1 MNGSRRMEKLAPS
14 VNGSIT
20 PSTYTAHSLD
30 QQQISIYNNL
40 QKPSFEIKPV
50 QLQFDLHHALNK
62 LLVADSQMFLFVGE
76 IMYKI
81 DLDNPSKLMKYSI
94 PQKGGSFATWVDST
108 AQNLIIRIDQHYFYL
123 YKSYKSFRSLP
134 KFKGLDIETL
144 AFTSSNTVVM
154 ATSAGHVYLAAI
166 KPHDDTKKNDIQ
178 HLKHVHTIESQVR
191 GIAITEN
198 QSLIN
203 IIAKDAIYTWSC
215 FDTSFSELSKVFKT
229 PPVVKNIGISDK
241 WLLSTSNNK
250 YIYIG
255 NEVATNDDEIQFTTL
270 NDAIDDIILT
280 PHHLIGYHDKQVV
293 IYNKLN
299 QESKILDMEEQI
311 QGIASDASSYWIYTK
326 NSIYEIIISN
336 ESSLVWYD
344 YYKMNKFEEAL
355 NCLEDSE
362 ENFFKRDLVLIKQG
376 YDYLQR
382 GGFGLESKNKELVNL
397 QKKGIGILARS
408 TEPFE
413 KVCLMLHSSNAV
425 SLLIDYL
432 LVKFGI
438 NRKNKVRAIVLST
451 WIIELMIRANDERFY
466 EFVKKNHKSLDR
478 SIYNILSGERALF
491 YAETIE
497 DYHFV
502 LNHQMADKNWPLAEK
517 ALIKLYSRD
526 VDEVYGTSTTF
537 LLNYPKIIETWL
549 KFDLNYDKLLPAVL
563 SYCKKHHN
571 LPLNRNAAIKL
582 LMKVHD
588 KGYKSK
594 QWNNYYL
601 SLLITHHEDASHF
614 IIKFINHET
623 AYDQNFIQRLCLLHH
638 KVHPAVLIYIDM
650 GLFEQALEVSLNNN
664 AIELGELV
672 LSKYEEITEDGD
684 RVEDNNKLEKESY
697 NTRRHLWLT
706 FARHLIHRTCE
717 GKQVGLEEIDNSANK
732 LNATLS
738 YIQKNSPLGLKDLL
752 PLFPETVMIN
762 NFKDEIVD
770 SLNEYKR
777 SLQDINM
784 RIQENHSLLITL
796 KQEAQDETQKRSEHY
811 SVIKPGST
819 CYLCHNLLAT
829 KKFIFFDNCQHGFHK
844 ECLVRYNLKSKGNYN
859 FKKLYQS
866 FVKNKDKN
874 QQEIK
879 REIDDMLCKE
889 CILCNDASINDID
902 VGYLEENDRDVD
914 EIKAW
919 EL

>member
-1 MNGSRRMEKLAPS
+1 MEKLAPS
-14 VNGSIT
+14 LNGSIS

-30 QQQISIYNNL
+30 QQQISVYNNL
-40 QKPSFEIKPV
+40 QKPLFEVKPV
-50 QLQFDLHHALNK
+50 QLQFELHHALNR
-62 LLVADSQMFLFVGE
+62 LLVANSQMFLFVGE
-76 IMYKI
+76 TLYKI
-81 DLDNPSKLMKYSI
+81 DLNNPSKLMKFSV
-94 PQKGGSFATWVDST
+94 PQKGGSFAAWVDTT
-108 AQNLIIRIDQHYFYL
+108 AQHLVIRIDQQYFYL
-123 YKSYKSFRSLP
+123 YKSYKSFKPLP
-134 KFKGLDIETL
+134 KLKGLDVEAL
-144 AFTSSNTVVM
+144 AFTSSNTIVM
-154 ATSAGHVYLAAI
+154 ATKAGYIYLAAI
-166 KPHDDTKKNDIQ
+166 KPHDDTKKTDIQ
-178 HLKHVHTIESQVR
+178 HLKHVHTVDSQVR

-203 IIAKDAIYTWSC
+203 ILAKDAIYTWSC
-215 FDTSFSELSKVFKT
+215 FDTSFLELSKVFKT
-229 PPVVKNIGISDK
+229 LPVVKKVGTSDK
-241 WLLSTSNNK
+241 WLLTTSGNK
-250 YIYIG
+250 FVYIG
-255 NEVATNDDEIQFTTL
+255 KEVTTNDDEIQFTTL
-270 NDAIDDIILT
+270 NDTIDDIILT
-280 PHHLIGYHDKQVV
+280 PHHLIGYHGKQVY

-311 QGIASDASSYWIYTK
+311 RGIASDTSSYWTYTK
-326 NSIYEIIISN
+326 NSIYEILISN

-382 GGFGLESKNKELVNL
+382 GGFGLELKNKELVNL
-397 QKKGIGILARS
+397 QKKGIGILARL

-413 KVCLMLHSSNAV
+413 KVCLMLNLSNAV

-432 LVKFGI
+432 LVKFAI
-438 NRKNKVRAIVLST
+438 NRKNKVRAAVLST
-451 WIIELMIRANDERFY
+451 WIIELMTRTSDERFY
-466 EFVKKNHKSLDR
+466 EFVKKNHKLLDR
-478 SIYNILSGERALF
+478 SIYNILSGEKALF

-497 DYHFV
+497 DYRFV
-502 LNHQMADKNWPLAEK
+502 LNYQIADKNWPLAEK
-517 ALIKLYSRD
+517 ALIRIYSKN
-526 VDEVYGTSTTF
+526 VDEVYKHSTDF
-537 LLNYPKIIETWL
+537 LLNYPKIIDTWL

-563 SYCKKHHN
+563 AYCEKNHN
-571 LPLNRNAAIKL
+571 LPLNQNAAIKL
-582 LMKVHD
+582 LLKVHD

-594 QWNNYYL
+594 KLNNYYL
-601 SLLITHHEDASHF
+601 SLLISHHDDANHL

-650 GLFEQALEVSLNNN
+650 GLFEQALEVSLKNN

-672 LSKYEEITEDGD
+672 LSKYEEIAEDGD
-684 RVEDNNKLEKESY
+684 QSDDDNKLEKESY

-706 FARHLIHRTCE
+706 FAKHLIDRTCE
-717 GKQVGLEEIDNSANK
+717 GKKVGLEEVDSSSNK

-738 YIQKNSPLGLKDLL
+738 YIQKNSPLSLKDLL

-784 RIQENHSLLITL
+784 RIQENHSLLTTL
-796 KQEAQDETQKRSEHY
+796 KQEAHDETQKRSEHY

-844 ECLVRYNLKSKGNYN
+844 ECLVRHNLKSKGNYN

-866 FVKNKDKN
+866 FIKNKDKD

-879 REIDDMLCKE
+879 REIDKMLCKE
-889 CILCNDASINDID
+889 CILCNEASINDVD

>member
-1 MNGSRRMEKLAPS
+1 MNGSRRMEKIAPS
-14 VNGSIT
+14 LNGSVT

-50 QLQFDLHHALNK
+50 QLQFELHHGLNK
-62 LLVADSQMFLFVGE
+62 LLVANSQMYLFVGDVL
-76 IMYKI
+76 YKI
-81 DLDNPSKLMKYSI
+81 DLNNPSKLMKFTI
-94 PQKGGSFATWVDST
+94 PLKGGSFAAWVDPT
-108 AQNLIIRIDQHYFYL
+108 AQHLVIRVDQQYFYL
-123 YKSYKSFRSLP
+123 YKSYKSFKPLP

-144 AFTSSNTVVM
+144 AFASFNTIVM
-154 ATSAGHVYLAAI
+154 VTKAGYIYLSAI
-166 KPHDDTKKNDIQ
+166 KPHDDAKKSDIQ
-178 HLKHVHTIESQVR
+178 HLKHVHTAQSQVR

-203 IIAKDAIYTWSC
+203 IISKEAIYTWSC
-215 FDTSFSELSKVFKT
+215 FDTSFSELTKVFKT
-229 PPVVKNIGISDK
+229 QPVVKKVGASDK
-241 WLLSTSNNK
+241 WLLTTSGNK
-250 YIYIG
+250 FVYIG
-255 NEVATNDDEIQFTTL
+255 KEIATNDDEIQFSTL
-270 NDAIDDIILT
+270 TDAIDDIILT
-280 PHHLIGYHDKQVV
+280 PHHLIGYHGNQIF

-299 QESKILDMEEQI
+299 QESKVLNIEEQI
-311 QGIASDASSYWIYTK
+311 RGIASDSSSYWIYTK
-326 NSIYEIIISN
+326 NSIHEIVISN

-344 YYKMNKFEEAL
+344 YYKMNKFDEAL

-413 KVCLMLHSSNAV
+413 KVCLMLNSSNAV

-432 LVKFGI
+432 LVKFSI
-438 NRKNKVRAIVLST
+438 NRKNKVRTIVLST
-451 WIIELMIRANDERFY
+451 WIIELMTRTKDERFY
-466 EFVKKNHKSLDR
+466 EFVKKNHKLLDR
-478 SIYNILSGERALF
+478 SVYNILSGDKALY

-497 DYHFV
+497 DYQFI
-502 LNHQMADKNWPLAEK
+502 LNYQLGEKNWPLAEK
-517 ALIKLYSRD
+517 ALIKLYSRN
-526 VDEVYGTSTTF
+526 VDQVYKHSTIF
-537 LLNYPKIIETWL
+537 LLNYPKIIDTWL
-549 KFDLNYDKLLPAVL
+549 KFDLDYDKLLPAVL
-563 SYCKKHHN
+563 TYCEKNRN
-571 LPLNRNAAIKL
+571 LPLTQNAAIKL
-582 LMKVHD
+582 LQKVHD

-594 QWNNYYL
+594 QLNNYYL
-601 SLLITHHEDASHF
+601 SLLITHDDGTHL

-623 AYDQNFIQRLCLLHH
+623 AYDQNYIQRLCLLHD

-650 GLFEQALEVSLNNN
+650 GLFEQALEVSLKNN

-672 LSKYEEITEDGD
+672 LSKYEEIAEEEDGS
-684 RVEDNNKLEKESY
+684 KLEKESY

-706 FARHLIHRTCE
+706 FAKHLIDRTCE
-717 GKQVGLEEIDNSANK
+717 GKQVGLEAVDSSSNK

-752 PLFPETVMIN
+752 PLFPETVTIN

-784 RIQENHSLLITL
+784 RIQENHSLLTTL
-796 KQEAQDETQKRSEHY
+796 KQEAQDETQKRSEYY

-844 ECLVRYNLKSKGNYN
+844 ECLVRYNLKSKANYN

-866 FVKNKDKN
+866 FIRNKDKD
-874 QQEIK
+874 QREIK
-879 REIDDMLCKE
+879 KEIDDMLCKE
-889 CILCNDASINDID
+889 CILCNEASINNID